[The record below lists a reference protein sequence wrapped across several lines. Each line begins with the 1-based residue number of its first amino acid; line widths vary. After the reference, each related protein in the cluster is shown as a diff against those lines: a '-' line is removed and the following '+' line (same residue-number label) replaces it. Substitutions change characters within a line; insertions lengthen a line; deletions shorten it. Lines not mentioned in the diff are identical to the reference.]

1 MVCLE
6 TVSTVPVSTA
16 FNEGFRPVNVLFDV
30 QSIAEEYT
38 DADYGED
45 EVNFSAEDAG
55 LFEDSFVG

>member
-1 MVCLE
+1 MVCFE

-16 FNEGFRPVNVLFDV
+16 FDEGFRPVDVLFDV
-30 QSIAEEYT
+30 QSVAEEYA

-45 EVNFSAEDAG
+45 EVDFSAEDAS